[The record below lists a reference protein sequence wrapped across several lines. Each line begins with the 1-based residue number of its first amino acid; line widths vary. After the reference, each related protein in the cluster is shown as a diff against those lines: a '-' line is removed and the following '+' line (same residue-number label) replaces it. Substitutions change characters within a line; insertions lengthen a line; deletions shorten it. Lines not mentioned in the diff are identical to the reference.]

1 MKEILLKA
9 TAYLALS
16 MVLNFAVALNA
27 QAQLA
32 KQGNFEIMGIYKLTF
47 LEKNKFDDFSLSAMK
62 VTIVNLN
69 TSGGGFLHNTSSKCD
84 LVSIPGDFFGYCV
97 TTDLDGDHVY
107 SKFEVVGGQIG
118 TSGGGRKTTF
128 LGGTGKYKDIEGGYT
143 YSAIYAPNVD
153 DQLVGHI
160 VGSGSYKI
168 P

>member
-1 MKEILLKA
+1 MVKHPLARQAWARNNRTTVRETVWQDRCHKKGVEQRTICRRTIYVQEIHRR
-9 TAYLALS
+9 
-16 MVLNFAVALNA
+16 V
-27 QAQLA
+27 
-32 KQGNFEIMGIYKLTF
+32 
-47 LEKNKFDDFSLSAMK
+47 
-62 VTIVNLN
+62 
-69 TSGGGFLHNTSSKCD
+69 
-84 LVSIPGDFFGYCV
+84 GDFFGYCV